1 MTTVPVTV
9 GMTFYSHVMGKA
21 TVTFIYDDPYFGEM
35 AEVNWSYMRW
45 TQKHIVKVIQ
55 QNIRLGKYYIW

>member
-1 MTTVPVTV
+1 
-9 GMTFYSHVMGKA
+9 MGKA